1 MRFSADIADYFTFNK
16 REPLAALVLLK
27 ALYLVALAKLLNVWV
42 ASDVVFADFSK
53 AIPESWLTRIILSG
67 STLGGSNIDLFVGI
81 FAAFLVF
88 ALVFRPDYRI
98 NIVFFWFELNY
109 FRMLHPVSN
118 GSDYIM
124 LALAILAIP
133 LASRPGYA
141 SARFQIVSTGLFNFS
156 RIMIKIQIL
165 SVYFI
170 SGWDKLINPAWRSG
184 EAFEYIAHLETMFH
198 PAFGPLLESEAMQF
212 TLSWMTIG
220 FELLFIPLV
229 LIARTRLAI
238 LAVGVGFHIVIW
250 LMFGLPGFAWVMIV
264 SYAIFLKDRDFDRFP
279 KWIRPSPL

>member
-1 MRFSADIADYFTFNK
+1 MLSDNVVDYFTCNK
-16 REPLAALVLLK
+16 REPLAAWVFMK
-27 ALYLVALAKLLNVWV
+27 ALFLVALGKLISLWF
-42 ASDVVFADFSK
+42 ASDVVFAYFAK
-53 AIPESWLTRIILSG
+53 PVPESWITGIILSG
-67 STLGGSNIDLFVGI
+67 STLGGHSIDLFLGI

-88 ALVFRPDYRI
+88 ALIFQLDYRI
-98 NIVFFWFELNY
+98 NFAFLWFELNY
-109 FRMLHPVSN
+109 FRALYPLTN
-118 GSDYIM
+118 GSDYLM
-124 LALAILAIP
+124 LAFAMLAIP

-141 SARFQIVSTGLFNFS
+141 SARFQIVSTGLFNFF
-156 RIMIKIQIL
+156 RILIQVQIL

-170 SGWDKLINPAWRSG
+170 NGWDKLTNPAWRSG
-184 EAFEYIAHLETMFH
+184 DAFEYIAHLETMFH
-198 PAFGPLLESEAMQF
+198 PAFGPLLKSEAMQF